1 MARNKDNNRSN
12 HSPEQRAA
20 YGAGVA
26 YALAKQ
32 GKRVPVKD
40 ENKDSFRAG
49 VKAAR
54 KSRRNSK

>member
-1 MARNKDNNRSN
+1 MAKKKDNK
-12 HSPEQRAA
+12 HSAAQRAA

-26 YALAKQ
+26 YSLAKQ

-49 VKAAR
+49 VKASR
-54 KSRRNSK
+54 KKKGGK

>member
-1 MARNKDNNRSN
+1 MANNKNGKHTDA
-12 HSPEQRAA
+12 QRAA
-20 YGAGVA
+20 YGAGMA

-49 VKAAR
+49 VQAAR
-54 KSRRNSK
+54 KGKGGKRK